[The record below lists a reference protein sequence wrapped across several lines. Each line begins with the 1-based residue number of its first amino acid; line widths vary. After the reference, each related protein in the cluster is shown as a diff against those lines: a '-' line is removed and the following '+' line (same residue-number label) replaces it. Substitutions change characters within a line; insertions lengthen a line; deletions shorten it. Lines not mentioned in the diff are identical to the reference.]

1 MSSKNDVPDFT
12 GQWLCCRQED
22 MDKLLEINTSGVKG
36 WVAKNAAWATGYG
49 VGKTTISIDQDGANF
64 TVLTN
69 GLSGERT
76 NEFEVG
82 VTKQLEDARVEGLV
96 DVNIQWIG
104 KLYLFHKTVLQNLFL
119 TRYSSYIY
127 IYVYNRH

>member
-1 MSSKNDVPDFT
+1 MIKKETTIYTTTEYEFKNDVPDFT

-36 WVAKNAAWATGYG
+36 CWLKNVAWATGYG
-49 VGKTTISIDQDGANF
+49 VGKTTISIDQDGDNF

-96 DVNIQWIG
+96 DVNING
-104 KLYLFHKTVLQNLFL
+104 
-119 TRYSSYIY
+119 
-127 IYVYNRH
+127 